1 MKNKY
6 IKLALKIIIL
16 LIGFYIGY
24 KCYYLYKYSI
34 SSRTINNYD
43 NFKSFISNAENL
55 NLNTKIEENV
65 NYLEFNNIKI
75 RNDWENTLELI
86 EDTTYSHKYVSY
98 DELGNM
104 LYSIWL
110 GGPEENFIDVFIEDS
125 TSADGGSYKKYYEE
139 NNIYDLISL
148 LKYLNENKDTKSGL
162 FTSLRKIE
170 WLYTMNAVPSTLFE
184 YASDLKFIDGSY
196 RGVMYTYDTNNQK
209 SILINKDGKTYG
221 ISFFGLDYFTDEY
234 IYDLLETVIIE

>member
-6 IKLALKIIIL
+6 IKLALKIIVLI
-16 LIGFYIGY
+16 IGFYIGY

-43 NFKSFISNAENL
+43 NFKNFISNTENI
-55 NLNTKIEENV
+55 NLNTKTEENV

-75 RNDWENTLELI
+75 RNDWENTLKLL
-86 EDTTYSHKYVSY
+86 EDTAYSHKYVYY

-104 LYSIWL
+104 LNSIWI

-125 TSADGGSYKKYYEE
+125 TSANRGAYKKYYEE
-139 NNIYDLISL
+139 NNVYDLISL
-148 LKYLNENKDTKSGL
+148 LKYLNKFKDQKLGL
-162 FTSLRKIE
+162 LTSTREIE
-170 WLYTMNAVPSTLFE
+170 WLYTMYALPASLFE
-184 YASDLKFIDGSY
+184 GSTDLKFIDGAY
-196 RGVMYTYDTNNQK
+196 RGIMYTNAVTDQK

-221 ISFFGLDYFTDEY
+221 ISFFNLDYFTDEY
-234 IYDLLETVIIE
+234 VIDLLETLIIE